1 MQSVTKAI
9 LDDNRGRDAERLSIK
24 LAAMRADAFAFFR
37 GTSPLFYRT
46 LELDQSLRASPT
58 VLACGD
64 LHLKNF
70 GSYKGDNRL
79 VYFDLID
86 FDESCVAPV
95 AFELVRFL
103 TGVLLAGHAVKIG
116 EKITATLIA
125 EFVETY
131 AANLITKKPR
141 WIERPL
147 AIGPVKTL
155 LHSLKG
161 RHRRDLIKTRTR
173 RKAGKIRLIID
184 GKSTL
189 AASAHER
196 AQAKSILSA
205 YASAQSS
212 ADFFEPIDIAR
223 RIAGN
228 GSLGLE
234 RYVALVQGNGKIDG
248 QYLIDIKL
256 AHASSLAPHVAKP
269 IGIRQPRW
277 NHEAQR
283 VATIQGITQAIA
295 PALLGAVAPV
305 GWGKRSYLIKELQPT
320 ADRVDFSALK
330 GKSGTLNSLIRTMA
344 QVTAWGHLRGC
355 GRYGAATVDALA
367 SFAARADWRR
377 QIIRCTHSAQQLVVR
392 QWHAYTKDYD
402 ADPQQLIAAALKN

>member
-64 LHLKNF
+64 LHLQNF

-147 AIGPVKTL
+147 ATGPVKTL

-205 YASAQSS
+205 YARAQSS
-212 ADFFEPIDIAR
+212 ADSID
-223 RIAGN
+223 
-228 GSLGLE
+228 L
-234 RYVALVQGNGKIDG
+234 
-248 QYLIDIKL
+248 
-256 AHASSLAPHVAKP
+256 
-269 IGIRQPRW
+269 W
-277 NHEAQR
+277 
-283 VATIQGITQAIA
+283 
-295 PALLGAVAPV
+295 V
-305 GWGKRSYLIKELQPT
+305 G
-320 ADRVDFSALK
+320 
-330 GKSGTLNSLIRTMA
+330 
-344 QVTAWGHLRGC
+344 
-355 GRYGAATVDALA
+355 
-367 SFAARADWRR
+367 
-377 QIIRCTHSAQQLVVR
+377 
-392 QWHAYTKDYD
+392 
-402 ADPQQLIAAALKN
+402 